1 MSCLHSLR
9 IGSLCCDCGEEV
21 YDDKKLF
28 SVLHNNSDIKLSEDE
43 ALLRDKKKLERLHK
57 NKKLVLVLDL
67 DQTILH
73 TTITKEYMEG
83 YSNFIINDI
92 SYCVKFRPYLN
103 YMLECLYKKYEIHVY
118 TMGNK
123 VYANK
128 IVKLIDPTR
137 KYIGN
142 RILTR
147 DENGIG
153 FKKDLNRLFSIHSN
167 VVILDDRDDIWDY
180 SDNLILVKPYFFWN
194 IGDINSE

>member
-1 MSCLHSLR
+1 
-9 IGSLCCDCGEEV
+9 
-21 YDDKKLF
+21 
-28 SVLHNNSDIKLSEDE
+28 
-43 ALLRDKKKLERLHK
+43 
-57 NKKLVLVLDL
+57 
-67 DQTILH
+67 
-73 TTITKEYMEG
+73 MEG